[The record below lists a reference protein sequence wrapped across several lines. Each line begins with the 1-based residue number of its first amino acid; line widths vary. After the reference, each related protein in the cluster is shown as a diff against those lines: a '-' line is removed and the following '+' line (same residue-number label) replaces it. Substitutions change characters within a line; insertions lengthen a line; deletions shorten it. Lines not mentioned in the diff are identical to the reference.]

1 MCLALGG
8 EVDRRGV
15 SRGGRSLASV
25 VVAAAAAS
33 GGGTARA
40 AAVAPL
46 DALFLL
52 HPWVLRGERGALQR
66 AAAAHSLLG
75 AAMSRVN
82 ARAEAQ

>member
-15 SRGGRSLASV
+15 SRGGRSLVS
-25 VVAAAAAS
+25 VAAAGS
-33 GGGTARA
+33 GGAGA
-40 AAVAPL
+40 AALAPL
-46 DALFLL
+46 DALLLL
-52 HPWVLRGERGALQR
+52 HPWILRGKGGTLQR

-75 AAMSRVN
+75 AAVSRVD

>member
-15 SRGGRSLASV
+15 SRGGRSLVSV
-25 VVAAAAAS
+25 AAAGSGGAGAAAAAL
-33 GGGTARA
+33 
-40 AAVAPL
+40 APL
-46 DALFLL
+46 DALLLL
-52 HPWVLRGERGALQR
+52 HPWILRGKGGALQR

-75 AAMSRVN
+75 AAVSRVD

>member
-25 VVAAAAAS
+25 AAAC
-33 GGGTARA
+33 GGSTARA
-40 AAVAPL
+40 AAAVAVAPL
-46 DALFLL
+46 DALLLL

-66 AAAAHSLLG
+66 TAAAHSLLG
-75 AAMSRVN
+75 AAMSRVD